1 MAKKLGERN
10 DRVKVKSQESLLK
23 ICRCTH
29 IGPGVIAKS
38 IFEQEDDS
46 FVKTFNGPAMVG
58 LLRLL
63 VSMVSEFGVN
73 DDSQLVPDKLMRLIV
88 PALESKHLDVRTIG
102 TELYAALYNKVGDAA
117 DYMNGLISHLSAR
130 LKNQLTDAVTRL
142 RPANSP
148 TDNSSSQPELETPKE
163 EKKRATIAKL
173 DVVVV
178 TACFGEELA
187 KQLTSDE
194 PQNRTDALRDLNN
207 RLQFGEALAP
217 TADSTKAWDIV
228 CRVVKQGIMSV
239 FVSEILQSFRLLR
252 TLANAVPGMELEIP
266 WSAWEARLVLGSIV
280 KSVIDRINDK
290 HVRVRE
296 SAEETA
302 IVVAQSSNV
311 GLTLVARHA
320 LAELN
325 IPKVNPSSPLSLRR
339 TYGLVGITL
348 VHRVR
353 IVKQLVQDYQFTM
366 SCTLLTLE
374 SVLKHAL
381 HAWKHNSALVATS
394 CKSLCTKAMHIAG
407 SETALHYIST
417 LPVEAQ
423 VKLRPL
429 LPQMSAKQL
438 DKDRYAAMEGGGG
451 DLVPAQHGGSVRGP
465 QFSPINTKTQTHG
478 LGCAQT
484 FPGADL
490 ESASFNSM
498 NMPTSGRI
506 RPRRRSRYRDNE
518 RENMASA
525 PDSFNARIMHEAPA
539 PPSSAPFG
547 SKPVR
552 GAVQDH
558 AERIIR
564 NTTLVSQRYIMLM

>member
-10 DRVKVKSQESLLK
+10 DRVKIKSQESLLK
-23 ICRCTH
+23 ICRCSH
-29 IGPGVIAKS
+29 IGPGVIALS

-46 FVKTFNGPAMVG
+46 FVKSFNGPAMVG

-73 DDSQLVPDKLMRLIV
+73 EDSQLVPDKLMRLIV
-88 PALESKHLDVRTIG
+88 PALESKHQDVRTIG

-117 DYMNGLISHLSAR
+117 DYMNGLISHLNAR

-142 RPANSP
+142 RPANASP
-148 TDNSSSQPELETPKE
+148 ANSPARPARETKKE
-163 EKKRATIAKL
+163 EKRTKIAKV
-173 DVVVV
+173 DIGVV
-178 TACFGEELA
+178 TACFGDELA

-194 PQNRTDALRDLNN
+194 PQDRTDALRDLCN

-217 TADSTKAWDIV
+217 TADSTKAWDIC

-239 FVSEILQSFRLLR
+239 YVSEVMQSFRLLR

-280 KSVIDRINDK
+280 KSVIDRIKDK

-302 IVVAQSSNV
+302 IIVAQSSNV

-339 TYGLVGITL
+339 AYGLVGINL
-348 VHRVR
+348 VHRLR
-353 IVKQLVQDYQFTM
+353 IIRQLVQEYQFTM

-374 SVLKHAL
+374 SVLKNAL
-381 HAWKHNSALVATS
+381 HAWRHNSGLVAIT
-394 CKSLCTKAMHIAG
+394 CKNLCTKAMNIAG
-407 SETALHYIST
+407 SKTALHYIST

-438 DKDRYAAMEGGGG
+438 DADRYGAMEGSGG

-465 QFSPINTKTQTHG
+465 QFSPINTKAQTNG
-478 LGCAQT
+478 LGAQAL
-484 FPGADL
+484 ADL
-490 ESASFNSM
+490 QSASFNSM
-498 NMPTSGRI
+498 NLPTSGRI
-506 RPRRRSRYRDNE
+506 RPRRRSRFRNNE
-518 RENMASA
+518 RENMSSA
-525 PDSFNARIMHEAPA
+525 PDSVNKRMMHEAPT

-547 SKPVR
+547 ATR
-552 GAVQDH
+552 GGSSIPEH

-564 NTTLVSQRYIMLM
+564 NTLVSQRYIEIL